1 MSNPNPALARAPE
14 HARRIGKEQS
24 RLWLLPLLA
33 AVGLVYAY
41 WSAAGRPGA
50 LREWPVYSAF
60 FDLLSE
66 GFRRGQLSLPIDPA
80 PELLAAANPQDRAY
94 GKYWLVDATLHDGK
108 WYLYWGPLPSLLQAL
123 VKSLL
128 RIDRLIGDQ
137 FLVLGFSLLT
147 TAFGALLIE
156 DLRRRMFSSVPRWVG
171 ACCILALAFANPVL
185 YLVATAGQYQAAIAG
200 GQAFLVGGVWCA
212 FRAVQGDP
220 PTAQRRLWLLLSGS
234 GLGGALA
241 CRISLGAAAV
251 VLAAL
256 TLVAA
261 TWPVRGRW
269 RALLFN
275 ALCLGVMPVLTVAGL
290 LLYNRL
296 RFGHWLE
303 FGTKGQVSYFE
314 FRLSARYLLTNLYA
328 YVLAPFELSCRFPY
342 VLQSMAHPPIFPS
355 WVPRAADY
363 LVLEPISGF
372 LSSAPITWFSPVPLL
387 VAARHVLQ
395 LRREAW
401 RSYSFSAASFAVLG
415 SLTGALVLFVY
426 CATMRYL
433 ADFIYGLLLLSVLGV
448 FTVISVLRARLARAL
463 AMGVVALLSCVTVVL
478 GLLLGYQGYN
488 DHFQR
493 FNPALHAQ
501 LVGSL
506 SLCKTRRAASD
517 AAAGHSPGAP
527 LAPGSQPSAA
537 LAAIVY
543 TGAR

>member
-1 MSNPNPALARAPE
+1 MSNPNPALTRA
-14 HARRIGKEQS
+14 AGQS
-24 RLWLLPLLA
+24 RLWLLPLLMV
-33 AVGLVYAY
+33 VGLVYAY
-41 WSAAGRPGA
+41 WSAAGRPWA
-50 LREWPVYSAF
+50 WSEWPVYSAF
-60 FDLLSE
+60 FDLLGE

-80 PELLAAANPQDRAY
+80 PELLAAPDPYDRAY

-108 WYLYWGPLPSLLQAL
+108 WYLYWGPLPALTQAL
-123 VKSLL
+123 VKGLL

-137 FLVLGFSLLT
+137 FLVLGFSLVST
-147 TAFGALLIE
+147 VFGALLIE
-156 DLRRRMFSSVPRWVG
+156 DLRRRMFSEVPRWVS
-171 ACCILALAFANPVL
+171 AFCVLALAFANPVV
-185 YLVATAGQYQAAIAG
+185 YLVATAGQYQAAIAS

-212 FRAVQGDP
+212 FRAVQGAP
-220 PTAQRRLWLLLSGS
+220 PDAQRRSWLLLSGA
-234 GLGGALA
+234 GLGAALA

-261 TWPVRGRW
+261 TWPVPGRW
-269 RALLFN
+269 RALLHN
-275 ALCLGVMPVLTVAGL
+275 AVCLGIMPVLTVAGL

-303 FGTKGQVSYFE
+303 FGTKEQVSYFE
-314 FRLSARYLLTNLYA
+314 FRLSTSYLLANLYA
-328 YVLAPFELSCRFPY
+328 YVLAPFELSCRFPF
-342 VLQSMAHPPIFPS
+342 VLQSMAHPPIFPD
-355 WVPRAADY
+355 WVPRPSDY
-363 LVLEPISGF
+363 LILEPISGF
-372 LSSAPITWFSPVPLL
+372 LTSVPITWFAPVPLL
-387 VAARHVLQ
+387 VTARHVLR

-448 FTVISVLRARLARAL
+448 FTALSALRARLARAL
-463 AMGVVALLSCVTVVL
+463 IASLVVLLSCATVVL

-501 LVGSL
+501 LVRSL
-506 SLCKTRRAASD
+506 SLCTPRRAE
-517 AAAGHSPGAP
+517 GGGRHSPAAP
-527 LAPGSQPSAA
+527 PVPGSQPAAA